1 MSFEIERRVAENP
14 PTPAQLKGL
23 AMLGMRSAVARERFK
38 TMSRI
43 NKNAHYYIEEVD
55 REDFMLD
62 DGYLPVNIRHR
73 MAVRVGSR
81 PSSEGMPR
89 TQSLKIID
97 TYFAQDK
104 VGTWRG
110 ERSTYRFEWS
120 RARTLM
126 ADRTLRLVGFGED
139 YPGADNPLEYRLD
152 YFRIDNDAIPMLAV
166 TDDLA
171 MVTSDDFE
179 ELHSDMRQYI
189 DALPERV

>member
-1 MSFEIERRVAENP
+1 MSFEIERRVSENP
-14 PTPAQLKGL
+14 PSPAQLKEL
-23 AMLGMRSAVARERFK
+23 ATLGMRSAVARERFR
-38 TMSRI
+38 TLSRI
-43 NKNAHYYIEEVD
+43 KNAHYYIEEVD

-62 DGYLPVNIRHR
+62 DGYLPVSIRHR
-73 MAVRVGSR
+73 MALRVGSR
-81 PSSEGMPR
+81 PSTHGLPR

-97 TYFAQDK
+97 TYFAQDN

-126 ADRTLRLVGFGED
+126 ADRTLRLVGFGEE

-152 YFRIDNDAIPMLAV
+152 HFRINDDAIPMLAV
-166 TDDLA
+166 TDDLS

-179 ELHSDMRQYI
+179 ELQKDMREYI
-189 DALPERV
+189 NALPERV